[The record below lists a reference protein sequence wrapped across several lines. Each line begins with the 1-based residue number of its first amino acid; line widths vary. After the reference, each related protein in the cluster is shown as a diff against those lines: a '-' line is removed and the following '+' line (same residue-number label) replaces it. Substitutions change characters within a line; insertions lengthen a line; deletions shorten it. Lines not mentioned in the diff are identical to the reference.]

1 MENVKV
7 LSKHPGAKPKSKRPS
22 SRSYEN
28 LKVTVNNPFTVA
40 KLQFFSFLACVLQPF
55 LKSYETDDP
64 MVPFLYN
71 YIFSLLQQIIIVV
84 VKNDLLIN
92 CKDFGGLMKLDLDK
106 KNKFMEFKDMS
117 IGFSTLSTI
126 TKLKGR
132 LDEQRSNFI
141 FLQWCFSICSKYYKK
156 NQKKLRKAQWL
167 TIWSAFSDLWSS
179 HHVSGK
185 RWNSTIKA

>member
-1 MENVKV
+1 MV
-7 LSKHPGAKPKSKRPS
+7 LSKHQGAKPKSRTPS

-28 LKVTVNNPFTVA
+28 LKATINNPFTVA
-40 KLQFFSFLACVLQPF
+40 KLQFFSFLACLLQPF

-71 YIFSLLQQIIIVV
+71 YIFSLLRQIIIVV
-84 VKNDLLIN
+84 LKHDLSIN
-92 CKDFGGLMKLDLDK
+92 CRDFGGLMKLDLDK

-141 FLQWCFSICSKYYKK
+141 FLQWCFSICSKYCKK
-156 NQKKLRKAQWL
+156 KQKKIEK
-167 TIWSAFSDLWSS
+167 SS
-179 HHVSGK
+179 MTYNLV
-185 RWNSTIKA
+185 RLQ